1 MRCGWYHVRGS
12 QGQRLVLA
20 VVASLSLVLTL
31 LVAQSLY
38 AEVNPECK
46 QRSSVINILPVIE
59 YSSSSAKGGHKKTRK
74 ERIEQALKC
83 TVLLLWVHPNANHRY
98 LGGRVPVFEQVRAC
112 SLYYQE
118 CPPCCPAATYILRE
132 LWKRPNTFLDV
143 NAALQRQK
151 IIYNTFYNIACIISI
166 QAYIMLHCS

>member
-1 MRCGWYHVRGS
+1 MRGS

-20 VVASLSLVLTL
+20 TVASLPLVLTL

-59 YSSSSAKGGHKKTRK
+59 YPSSSAKGGHKKTRK
-74 ERIEQALKC
+74 ERIEQAR
-83 TVLLLWVHPNANHRY
+83 VLILWVHPSTNRRY

-143 NAALQRQK
+143 NAASQRRK
-151 IIYNTFYNIACIISI
+151 IVYNIFYNIACIISI
-166 QAYIMLHCS
+166 QAYIMLYCS